1 MSSPLPWDEP
11 ARPAGEAE
19 LPDIADLTGSPAPDR
34 DQVEAGLRAAAG
46 LGPLPDGP
54 RRPAAPGVRALRER
68 LGGELAP

>member
-11 ARPAGEAE
+11 VHVPGEAE

-54 RRPAAPGVRALRER
+54 RRPAAPGIREMRER